1 MSGVFGCSFIA
12 LQRDGQDGN
21 QQYDGQRQQENPET
35 HPELVSEPFEP
46 AVYDV
51 PGCRG
56 RDQET
61 DQDDADHAFVEHGQ
75 YCGDGSAEYFADGD
89 LAAAVLGFEKHQ
101 SEHSDQRDQDRQ
113 QAEQDQLTRE
123 VRLFLVLV
131 ALFPSSA

>member
-1 MSGVFGCSFIA
+1 M
-12 LQRDGQDGN
+12 
-21 QQYDGQRQQENPET
+21 
-35 HPELVSEPFEP
+35 
-46 AVYDV
+46 
-51 PGCRG
+51 
-56 RDQET
+56 
-61 DQDDADHAFVEHGQ
+61 GQ

-131 ALFPSSA
+131 ADEFVEEIHLRPCQRVELPDRPFDKSARLAHIGQRTF